1 MMRNV
6 VLRLGIRAWRM
17 EMVARFYKFN
27 SRSLFILIRND
38 VCVAV
43 RLMLLERWLVNW
55 HVLLL
60 VIGLLLTLSARMGFV
75 SEKSA

>member
-1 MMRNV
+1 M
-6 VLRLGIRAWRM
+6 LRLGIRAWRM

-60 VIGLLLTLSARMGFV
+60 VIGLLLTLSARMGFI

>member
-1 MMRNV
+1 M
-6 VLRLGIRAWRM
+6 LRLGIRAWRM

-27 SRSLFILIRND
+27 ARSLFILIRND

-43 RLMLLERWLVNW
+43 RLMLLERWFVNW

-60 VIGLLLTLSARMGFV
+60 VIGLLLTLSARMDFV

>member
-1 MMRNV
+1 M
-6 VLRLGIRAWRM
+6 LRLGIRAWRM

-43 RLMLLERWLVNW
+43 RLMLLERWFVNW

-60 VIGLLLTLSARMGFV
+60 VIGLLLTLSARMDFV